1 MKKTI
6 YFMRH
11 SEVQKGINQEFNN
24 DILQVINEKSILSS
38 HGEKLACEVS
48 KLDLFKDIEL
58 VVSSSY
64 VRAMAT
70 AKYFVNENNEFAVVD
85 YFNERKHGVDSW
97 DELPEGFEKKQ
108 FSDFNFKVKNGEC
121 LNEVKIR
128 MLNGL
133 ELLLNHCDCEKILVV
148 SHATCIT
155 AMLSTW
161 CDIKYGESIKF
172 RDKII
177 MDHGWNYLECFK
189 LEFEDNELVNIDNLN
204 FSN

>member
-11 SEVQKGINQEFNN
+11 SEVQKGIDQEFNN
-24 DILQVINEKSILSS
+24 DSLQIINEKSILSS
-38 HGEKLACEVS
+38 NGERLAEDFS
-48 KLDLFKDIEL
+48 KLDEFNDIEL
-58 VVSSSY
+58 IVSSSY

-85 YFNERKHGVDSW
+85 YFNERRHGVDSW
-97 DELPEGFEKKQ
+97 EELPEGFEEKQ
-108 FSDFNFKVKNGEC
+108 FNDFNFKVKNGEC

-161 CDIKYGESIKF
+161 CDIKYGENIKF
-172 RDKII
+172 KDKII

-189 LEFEDNELVNIDNLN
+189 LEFDNNEVVNIENLN

>member
-11 SEVQKGINQEFNN
+11 SEVQKGMNQEFNN
-24 DILQVINEKSILSS
+24 DKLQIINEKSILSCN
-38 HGEKLACEVS
+38 GEKLADKLS
-48 KLDLFKDIEL
+48 KLDVFKGIEL

-64 VRAMAT
+64 VRAMST

-97 DELPEGFEKKQ
+97 DELPDGFEEKQ
-108 FSDFNFKVKNGEC
+108 FNDFNFKVKNGEC
-121 LNEVKIR
+121 LNEVRER

-133 ELLLNHCDCEKILVV
+133 NLLLNHCDCEKILVV

-155 AMLSTW
+155 AMLTTW

-172 RDKII
+172 KDKII
-177 MDHGWNYLECFK
+177 MNSSWKYLDCFK
-189 LEFEDNELVNIDNLN
+189 LEFDDNELVDITNLN
-204 FSN
+204 YSI